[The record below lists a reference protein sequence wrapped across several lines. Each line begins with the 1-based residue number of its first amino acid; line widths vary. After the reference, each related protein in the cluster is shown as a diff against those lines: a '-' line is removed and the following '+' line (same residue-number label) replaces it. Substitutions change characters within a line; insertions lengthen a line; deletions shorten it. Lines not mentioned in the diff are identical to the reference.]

1 MASEEETMSP
11 FELMVAKYENMERA
25 TSAQERRLAHDAGNV
40 AMQVVASE
48 MGFVK
53 MVKRFFPSE
62 N

>member
-1 MASEEETMSP
+1 MTT
-11 FELMVAKYENMERA
+11 FDLMQAKYKAMERA
-25 TSAQERRLAHDAGNV
+25 TNAQERRLAHDAGNV

-48 MGFVK
+48 MGFMK